1 MNRVVLLGRTVVNGL
16 LLLGAVWLSA
26 EGISQAVYAAAVG
39 VAVAVLLSLLR
50 WRFGNYTHTLFVL
63 ETTAD
68 LGIISLWL
76 WVLRSSADFFWL
88 YYLPCGLAAISA
100 GRNFAALSCLLSAM
114 LYLGLSAYEAR
125 GIALLEPIRWIQS
138 GALLGVGLLFAVP
151 PKQSRQA
158 HPQAEEMMDRV
169 AQTLEDLESSQ
180 RELRSSYRELAFHYR
195 RLQDALR
202 STQDSLEIL
211 TAVEHLRDHEF
222 HQTLIEH
229 LSSRMGAS
237 GAALWLV
244 DETGLQLRVRV
255 ACGILARFHEQLQ
268 ASPGQRVR
276 WATNAASRLTSY
288 LRSLPPDL
296 LARAYTGSG
305 KNVEAEDSETG
316 SRKSQAKT
324 SLASLS
330 VPLRS
335 SERYYGVLSIV
346 TSQPDGFETGT
357 EDRLRAVAPHVTA
370 LVAIQEQIAGLQAH
384 IKELQVLHELD
395 QILFTT
401 VSRQDIADRMLQ
413 IIQPALRFEHAT
425 LHLFNEMSEAN
436 LAAAWG
442 ESFDLIL
449 DMEFEKGPGM
459 KGWIS
464 SGHKPILIEDT
475 HSDERTVNL
484 ISKMPHVGSLILTSI
499 TSGSKVQGLLTLA
512 HSVPNTFSKE
522 EFHTAQVIAAHL
534 SLLLERA
541 RLLNQLELLA
551 ITDGLTGLY
560 NYRYFQ
566 NRLQDEIRRAKRYK
580 TSFAVLLID
589 LDNFKRVN
597 DRFGHMEG
605 DHVLIRLAEL
615 IRQTLRE
622 TEIIA
627 RYGGDEFVVLMT
639 GTPFQAAKV
648 AAERVRHI
656 IEEKEIPGIDSEN
669 VHKMTVSIGIAGFP
683 ESSEDPAMIVEMADQ
698 ALEKAKNSGRNRVQ
712 SVENPV

>member
-1 MNRVVLLGRTVVNGL
+1 MNRVVLLGRIVVNGL

-26 EGISQAVYAAAVG
+26 EGISQAVYTAAIG
-39 VAVAVLLSLLR
+39 VAVAVLLALLR
-50 WRFGNYTHTLFVL
+50 WRFGDRANTLFAL
-63 ETTAD
+63 ETAAD
-68 LGIISLWL
+68 LGLISLWL
-76 WVLRSSADFFWL
+76 WILRSSADFFWL

-100 GRNFAALSCLLSAM
+100 GRTFASLSCFLSTM
-114 LYLGLSAYEAR
+114 LYLGLSVYEAR
-125 GIALLEPIRWIQS
+125 GIAFLEPVRWIQS
-138 GALLGVGLLFAVP
+138 GALLGVGLLFAVSP
-151 PKQSRQA
+151 QQEA
-158 HPQAEEMMDRV
+158 TDHPRTEEMMDRV

-180 RELRSSYRELAFHYR
+180 RELRSSYRELAFHYH

-202 STQDSLEIL
+202 SAQDSLEIL
-211 TAVEHLRDHEF
+211 TTVEHLRDQEF

-268 ASPGQRVR
+268 TPPGQRVR
-276 WATNAASRLTSY
+276 WTTNVASRLTAY
-288 LRSLPPDL
+288 LRSLPPDTL
-296 LARAYTGSG
+296 VRAYTS
-305 KNVEAEDSETG
+305 
-316 SRKSQAKT
+316 SRKNGEMEEFEIASHKSQVQT
-324 SLASLS
+324 PFTTLS

-346 TSQPDGFETGT
+346 SGQPDGFVRGT
-357 EDRLRAVAPHVTA
+357 EDRLRAVAPHITA
-370 LVAIQEQIAGLQAH
+370 LVAIQEQIASLQAQLE
-384 IKELQVLHELD
+384 ELHVLHELD

-425 LHLFNEMSEAN
+425 LHLLDETREAN
-436 LAAAWG
+436 PAAWG
-442 ESFDLIL
+442 EPLDIISDL
-449 DMEFEKGPGM
+449 EFEKGPGLR
-459 KGWIS
+459 GWIL
-464 SGHKPILIEDT
+464 SGHKSILIENT
-475 HSDERTVNL
+475 HSDERTVNI
-484 ISKMPHVGSLILTSI
+484 ISKMPHVGSFILTGI
-499 TSGSKVQGLLTLA
+499 VSGSKVQGILTLA
-512 HSVPNTFSKE
+512 HSIPHTFSTK
-522 EFHTAQVIAAHL
+522 EFHTAQVVAAHL

-580 TSFAVLLID
+580 TPFAILLID
-589 LDNFKRVN
+589 LDQFKRVN
-597 DRFGHMEG
+597 DQFGHMEG

-639 GTPFQAAKV
+639 ETSFQSAKV
-648 AAERVRHI
+648 AAERVRQM
-656 IEEKEIPGIDSEN
+656 IEENEIPGIDSESA
-669 VHKMTVSIGIAGFP
+669 HKMTVSIGIAGYP
-683 ESSEDPAMIVEMADQ
+683 ESAEDPATIVEMADQ
-698 ALEKAKNSGRNRVQ
+698 ALEQAKRSGRNRVQ
-712 SVENPV
+712 AVENPV